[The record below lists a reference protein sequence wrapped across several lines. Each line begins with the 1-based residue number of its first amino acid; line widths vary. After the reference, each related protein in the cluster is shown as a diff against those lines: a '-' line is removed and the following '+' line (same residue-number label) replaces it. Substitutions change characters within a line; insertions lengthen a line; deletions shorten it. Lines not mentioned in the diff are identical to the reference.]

1 MVGLTS
7 TPLPRDDGTASTI
20 NGTIGRVSL
29 SNTSSSPRRGVT
41 VKRWCPKLCV
51 EVVRTETGRVDD
63 PTTVDVAAGGPQ
75 RGVSVFGD
83 DTGHPRATQQTCT
96 ALYGVGGK
104 CEICCPGTD
113 DRLAGHRQP
122 RQRPRAEVGDP
133 PVHLFGG

>member
-1 MVGLTS
+1 
-7 TPLPRDDGTASTI
+7 
-20 NGTIGRVSL
+20 
-29 SNTSSSPRRGVT
+29 
-41 VKRWCPKLCV
+41 
-51 EVVRTETGRVDD
+51 VVRNV
-63 PTTVDVAAGGPQ
+63 
-75 RGVSVFGD
+75 VSVFGD

-133 PVHLFGG
+133 PVHLFGGDDLAVTVAVSFGFVLQARERIALLICPCDQERAGALDRYSGLLRVVAEQFVAPRDEPGFQRSRSRVEPGV

>member
-1 MVGLTS
+1 E
-7 TPLPRDDGTASTI
+7 
-20 NGTIGRVSL
+20 
-29 SNTSSSPRRGVT
+29 
-41 VKRWCPKLCV
+41 LCV

-133 PVHLFGG
+133 PVHLFGGDDLAVTVAVSFGFVLQARERIAPSSVHATRSAPVRSTGIPVCSA